1 MTALPFRPPSVSSS
15 RAGPVRKDLSMRFLA
30 LLLLVP
36 TAAFAQ
42 AAPPP
47 GSVPASAPRLSPGLP
62 PPSPAERQQR
72 IPGRLFIAPSGE
84 PFRAPI
90 DAPYPLATWF
100 AGADHNHDGKID
112 LTEFTWDFDRFF
124 DSLDTDHDGT
134 LRSDEIERYERMVP
148 ELHSGFA
155 GGGFGGG
162 AGRGRGGGGHH
173 RGGRGGGG
181 GGMGGGMGGG
191 NFGGVGG
198 AGGYHGDD
206 VGTGAAT
213 AQDGQEEQSSDDNHP
228 QPAYVPTGNATRY
241 ELISIPEPV
250 SSMDTDL
257 SGTITRL
264 ELHRAAAR
272 RFAILDQ
279 KQRGYLTVADLP
291 EPDAER
297 HLNPQ
302 RNRR

>member
-1 MTALPFRPPSVSSS
+1 
-15 RAGPVRKDLSMRFLA
+15 MRFLS
-30 LLLLVP
+30 LLLLLP
-36 TAAFAQ
+36 AAAIAQ
-42 AAPPP
+42 DAPPRTLA
-47 GSVPASAPRLSPGLP
+47 GALP
-62 PPSPAERQQR
+62 PPPPVGRAVV
-72 IPGRLFIAPSGE
+72 GRLFISPSGE
-84 PFRAPI
+84 PFRAPV
-90 DAPYPLATWF
+90 DATYPLATWF

-112 LTEFTWDFDRFF
+112 LTEMTWDFDRFF

-134 LRSDEIERYERMVP
+134 LRSDEIERYEHMVP

-155 GGGFGGG
+155 GGGFGG
-162 AGRGRGGGGHH
+162 AGGRRRGGGGHH

-181 GGMGGGMGGG
+181 MGGGMNGGG
-191 NFGGVGG
+191 FGGVGG

-206 VGTGAAT
+206 SGAAV
-213 AQDGQEEQSSDDNHP
+213 QDGQEEQSSDDNHS
-228 QPAYVPTGNATRY
+228 QPAYVPTGSATRY

-250 SSMDTDL
+250 SAMDTDL

-272 RFAILDQ
+272 RFGILDQ
-279 KQRGYLTVADLP
+279 KQRGYLTIADLP

>member
-1 MTALPFRPPSVSSS
+1 
-15 RAGPVRKDLSMRFLA
+15 MRFLS
-30 LLLLVP
+30 LLLLLP
-36 TAAFAQ
+36 AAAVAQ
-42 AAPPP
+42 DAPPR
-47 GSVPASAPRLSPGLP
+47 PAGVTAPPRTLAGTLP
-62 PPSPAERQQR
+62 PLPQAGRAVV
-72 IPGRLFIAPSGE
+72 GRLFISPAGE

-112 LTEFTWDFDRFF
+112 LTEMTWDFDRFF

-134 LRSDEIERYERMVP
+134 LRSDEIERYEHMVP

-155 GGGFGGG
+155 GRGFGGG
-162 AGRGRGGGGHH
+162 GGRGRGGHH
-173 RGGRGGGG
+173 RGGRGGG
-181 GGMGGGMGGG
+181 MGGGL
-191 NFGGVGG
+191 GGVGG

-206 VGTGAAT
+206 SGAA
-213 AQDGQEEQSSDDNHP
+213 AADGQEEQSSDDNHAP
-228 QPAYVPTGNATRY
+228 PAYVPTGSATRY

-250 SSMDTDL
+250 SAMDTDL
-257 SGTITRL
+257 SGTVTRL

-272 RFAILDQ
+272 RFGILDQ
-279 KQRGYLTVADLP
+279 KQRGYLTIADLP

-302 RNRR
+302 RYRR

>member
-1 MTALPFRPPSVSSS
+1 MRLLP
-15 RAGPVRKDLSMRFLA
+15 
-30 LLLLVP
+30 LLLLLP
-36 TAAFAQ
+36 AAIAQ
-42 AAPPP
+42 DAPPRP
-47 GSVPASAPRLSPGLP
+47 GGNGGPPATLSGGLP
-62 PPSPAERQQR
+62 PLPQAPRA
-72 IPGRLFIAPSGE
+72 IPGRLFISPAGE
-84 PFRAPI
+84 PFRAPV

-112 LTEFTWDFDRFF
+112 LTEMTWDFDRFF

-134 LRSDEIERYERMVP
+134 LRNDEIERYERMVP

-155 GGGFGGG
+155 GGGNFGGG
-162 AGRGRGGGGHH
+162 GGRGKGGGGRHRGGGG
-173 RGGRGGGG
+173 GGHG
-181 GGMGGGMGGG
+181 GGMGGGMGGTG
-191 NFGGVGG
+191 GSFGGVGG

-206 VGTGAAT
+206 AGAGT

-228 QPAYVPTGNATRY
+228 QPAYVPTGSATRY

-250 SSMDTDL
+250 SAMDTDL
-257 SGTITRL
+257 SGTVTRL

-272 RFAILDQ
+272 RFAILDV
-279 KQRGYLTVADLP
+279 KQRGYLMLADLP

-297 HLNPQ
+297 HINPQ

>member
-1 MTALPFRPPSVSSS
+1 MRLLP
-15 RAGPVRKDLSMRFLA
+15 
-30 LLLLVP
+30 LLLLLP
-36 TAAFAQ
+36 AAAVAQ
-42 AAPPP
+42 NAPPRP
-47 GSVPASAPRLSPGLP
+47 MDGGGPPRALSGGLP
-62 PPSPAERQQR
+62 PLPQAQR
-72 IPGRLFIAPSGE
+72 AVIGRLFISPSGE

-112 LTEFTWDFDRFF
+112 LTEMTWDFDRFF

-134 LRSDEIERYERMVP
+134 LRNDEIERYERMVP

-155 GGGFGGG
+155 GGGDLGGG
-162 AGRGRGGGGHH
+162 SGRGRGGGGHH

-181 GGMGGGMGGG
+181 GAMGGGASGGG
-191 NFGGVGG
+191 FGGVGG
-198 AGGYHGDD
+198 TGGYHGDD
-206 VGTGAAT
+206 AGAEGGTG
-213 AQDGQEEQSSDDNHP
+213 QDEQSSEENHAP
-228 QPAYVPTGNATRY
+228 PAYVPTGSATRY

-250 SSMDTDL
+250 SAMDTDL
-257 SGTITRL
+257 SGTVTRL

-272 RFAILDQ
+272 RFAILDV
-279 KQRGYLTVADLP
+279 KQRGYLAMTDLP

>member
-1 MTALPFRPPSVSSS
+1 
-15 RAGPVRKDLSMRFLA
+15 MRFLA

-42 AAPPP
+42 AAPPA
-47 GSVPASAPRLSPGLP
+47 GTGAPRLSPGLP
-62 PPSPAERQQR
+62 PPSPAEGRQR

-84 PFRAPI
+84 PFRAPV
-90 DAPYPLATWF
+90 DAPYPLVTWF
-100 AGADHNHDGKID
+100 AGADHNHDGRID
-112 LTEFTWDFDRFF
+112 LTEMTWDFDRFF

-134 LRSDEIERYERMVP
+134 LRSDEIERYEHMVP
-148 ELHSGFA
+148 ELHSRFA
-155 GGGFGGG
+155 GAGFGGG
-162 AGRGRGGGGHH
+162 GGRGRGGGGGHH

-181 GGMGGGMGGG
+181 MGGG
-191 NFGGVGG
+191 FGGVGG

-206 VGTGAAT
+206 SGAA
-213 AQDGQEEQSSDDNHP
+213 ALDGQEEQSSDDNHP
-228 QPAYVPTGNATRY
+228 QPAYVPTGSATRY

-272 RFAILDQ
+272 RFAILDV
-279 KQRGYLTVADLP
+279 KQRGYLTIADLP